1 MDNLTSFIA
10 DPWAVVTP
18 ERERV
23 ALFDERLDL
32 CPAANGDL
40 FRDPADL
47 PAVHSEL
54 LPVGCLGNDRL
65 FAASA
70 EGLASESLRSLFPG
84 VTPSERAALGAARQ
98 RLQWARDHAFCGRC
112 GGATQWYQHEY
123 TLYCGHCDH
132 RHYPRVSPCVIVAVQ
147 DGDWLL
153 LGRSPRH
160 PPDLWTLIAGFI
172 EPGES
177 AEGAVAR
184 EVAEETGVEVDDIR
198 YQGSESWPFPHQL
211 MLGYSA
217 RYAGGPVRRAEDEL
231 VALEWF
237 HREALPRVPGDWTI
251 AGRLI
256 LSFIEGGD

>member
-1 MDNLTSFIA
+1 MDTRTHFIA
-10 DPWAVVTP
+10 DPWVVTTP

-23 ALFDERLDL
+23 AVFNEQLDL
-32 CPAANGDL
+32 CPGQDGALFHEAAQ
-40 FRDPADL
+40 L
-47 PAVHSEL
+47 PEL
-54 LPVGCLGNDRL
+54 AGSMLPVGCLGNDRIL
-65 FAASA
+65 AVRA
-70 EGLASESLRSLFPG
+70 EGLESESLRSVFPA

-98 RLQWARDHAFCGRC
+98 RLQWTRDHAFCGRC
-112 GGATQWYQHEY
+112 GGPTQWHEQEY
-123 TLYCGHCDH
+123 SLYCASCDH
-132 RHYPRVSPCVIVAVQ
+132 RHYPRVSPCVIVAVS

-177 AEGAVAR
+177 AESAVAR
-184 EVAEETGVEVDDIR
+184 EVVEETGVQLEGIR

-217 RYAGGPVRRAEDEL
+217 RYAGGPVVRAEDEL

-237 HREALPRVPGDWTI
+237 HRDALPRVPGGWTI

-256 LSFIEGGD
+256 QAFREGNH